1 MATVYPIGIVYGTVG
16 APGATAQ
23 FRPNNTTTYFLLI
36 GLPPRLT
43 YNLDDVTSI
52 NTSSTEAATGIV
64 VPRAGIIRNLA
75 VSLQTAPG
83 GAVSVTWTVRANG
96 TNTALAAT
104 ITGTATSGTSATP
117 VAVSAGDRLTVQ
129 HATSGGTPAASN
141 SGRLIFEFWPDTGW
155 ATLRRKTAHANFLFA
170 MYDQSGAPKTGLAVA
185 AQRSL
190 DGAAFATCANAVT
203 EVGNG
208 VYKIDLAA
216 ADLDAVNVMLRF
228 SASGAVDTL
237 IGVKTID

>member
-1 MATVYPIGIVYGTVG
+1 MATVYPIGIVQS
-16 APGATAQ
+16 ATAPPNTGK
-23 FRPNNTTTYFLLI
+23 FRPGDTTAYFLLI
-36 GLPPRLT
+36 GLPSRSPNGLGDNAVIQDT
-43 YNLDDVTSI
+43 TESI
-52 NTSSTEAATGIV
+52 TGVV

-96 TNTALAAT
+96 ADTALAVT

-117 VAVSAGDRLTVQ
+117 VAVSAGTTLTVR
-129 HATSGGTPAASN
+129 HVPSGGTPAMCN
-141 SGRLIFEFWPDTGW
+141 NGRLLFEFWPDTGW

-190 DGAAFATCANAVT
+190 DGAAFATCANIPS

-208 VYKIDLAA
+208 VYKINLADT
-216 ADLDAVNVMLRF
+216 DLDAVNVMLRF

-237 IGVKTID
+237 IGIKTID